1 MKNTKFRS
9 FICVLYLSIPLGAF
23 AQGVPDKSIIQSY
36 ADFDS
41 QLTNDSTLAFM
52 TADALLA
59 EVMALDAHNSFS
71 SDDFRAD
78 LRLSFAQSAID
89 YGAPDRA
96 VAYLNGIDQLLP
108 PTDIRV
114 TRAFDLL
121 DQAQQALGDQASAI
135 QAALQ
140 AFNAAIA
147 RLGPE
152 NPALILR
159 LDALEPRIEELS
171 PAMLPQLRKM
181 REDIQAA
188 NAGDPRVRAEGDPEA
203 VTVWFGTNRKETGSI
218 DPADQ
223 YGGEIGELSVGKLTV
238 TIPPN
243 HLSGRIEKPD
253 GWFNSKH
260 FDPKKHVV
268 LASIEQMTRAAFAQ
282 GCCADT
288 DKLLFV
294 HGYNVTFHNGALR
307 AAQLSFDLEF
317 RGQMLYYSWPS
328 KGTLLGYFQ
337 DSSSVA
343 KSRGAI
349 MEYLSLATQ
358 GTGKL
363 NIIAHSMGNRY
374 LLDALAE
381 FVTRNPDVQLGQL
394 ILAAPDV
401 DRGQFVQRFNV
412 IKSHADGVTLYASEN
427 DLALLVSKNV
437 NGAPR
442 AGDASGTPVLLAGLD
457 TIDASNIAADS
468 LGHSY
473 FGQAP
478 QVLGDILGL
487 VRMGLGPSNRCSITP
502 ISADSKLTVWN
513 VMNDGCDFES
523 LRTADDLIRL
533 FGTDAPVQAQSRLEN
548 SGGEE
553 EDFWRGVMALVDAQ
567 LELR

>member
-9 FICVLYLSIPLGAF
+9 FVCFLYLSIPLGSF

-36 ADFDS
+36 ADFDN
-41 QLTNDSTLAFM
+41 QLSIDSTLAFL

-59 EVMALDAHNSFS
+59 EVMALDVQNSFAS
-71 SDDFRAD
+71 EDFRAD

-89 YGAPDRA
+89 YGAPYRA

-135 QAALQ
+135 QAALR

-181 REDIQAA
+181 REDIEAA

-203 VTVWFGTNRKETGSI
+203 VTVWFGTNRKETSSI

-253 GWFNSKH
+253 GWFSSKH

-343 KSRGAI
+343 NSRGAI

-381 FVTRNPDVQLGQL
+381 FVTRNPDVRLGQL

-401 DRGQFVQRFNV
+401 DRDQFVQRFNV

-502 ISADSKLTVWN
+502 MSTDGELTVWN